1 MFESS
6 DYSQSVR
13 LCTDS
18 SNPLRSVLAR
28 FEPLAQCLIWKDDTG
43 RVVLVEMPRHE
54 LRYRLDAH
62 GELVSG
68 DKTLLQHDERDPLPR
83 RLPSWSMMLP
93 SFLVNHD
100 SSGRFFVFVPLS
112 PISPQCDG
120 LPKML
125 EPDGYLQCKL
135 DGALAL
141 SIDGLSVEASM
152 LLFYNFLICGHYK
165 QACDCIDALSS
176 DETFS
181 PVQRCIIQWLRMQ
194 RSVGIRFGAVYRIE

>member
-1 MFESS
+1 MHLLSCEYTNLSLPSKRFAAFFRHPRPAATDVFICRQQNGIAQHFIPKIALISLLPDVLCDHFEFWATTSSTILGEPRDSGFFQNRRVKLTQFKVEMFESS

-43 RVVLVEMPRHE
+43 QVVLVEMPRHE

-100 SSGRFFVFVPLS
+100 SAF
-112 PISPQCDG
+112 
-120 LPKML
+120 
-125 EPDGYLQCKL
+125 
-135 DGALAL
+135 
-141 SIDGLSVEASM
+141 
-152 LLFYNFLICGHYK
+152 LLG
-165 QACDCIDALSS
+165 QS
-176 DETFS
+176 
-181 PVQRCIIQWLRMQ
+181 
-194 RSVGIRFGAVYRIE
+194 